1 VGDLCYA
8 EGLYESARIL
18 FLHINNNAKLAL
30 ALVKLGRYSDAVDA
44 ARKANTI
51 PTWKAVCFAC
61 VDAEQFRLAQICA
74 LNIIVYHDHLLECV
88 RYYETRGHYDEII
101 LVLEQGINL
110 DRAHQ
115 GIYTQLGIQYARHK
129 EDKLMEHIKLY
140 WQRVNIMTLLN
151 ACKENQHWPEAVFL
165 YQHYDQFDNAV
176 DVMITHSTEC
186 FSHNLFKDIVSRVGN
201 TEIYYRAIDFYLKE
215 HPLLLNDLLVDLS
228 MKLDHS
234 RVVAVIR
241 AAGHLPLIQKYLL
254 HVQRENLIAVN
265 EAVNNLFLQ
274 EEDYRSLRTSIDSYD
289 HFDQIALA
297 QRVES
302 HELLEFRRISAYLY
316 QLNKRFEKSVELSK
330 RDALWTDAM
339 ETAAESQD
347 QDLAEALLRY
357 FVDQKLRECYAACL
371 YACYELIHPDVVL
384 ELSWRCNLMNF
395 AMPYMVQSL
404 RDYDDKLNNLTV
416 KVEEQARKVAE
427 EEKKKQTHQ
436 DEHTSDA
443 HLAVMGPSGMFNPLA
458 GPQLLMPP
466 PGMYPT
472 PFPGAPGPYMSTGGF
487 YPQ

>member
-1 VGDLCYA
+1 
-8 EGLYESARIL
+8 
-18 FLHINNNAKLAL
+18 
-30 ALVKLGRYSDAVDA
+30 
-44 ARKANTI
+44 
-51 PTWKAVCFAC
+51 
-61 VDAEQFRLAQICA
+61 
-74 LNIIVYHDHLLECV
+74 
-88 RYYETRGHYDEII
+88 
-101 LVLEQGINL
+101 
-110 DRAHQ
+110 
-115 GIYTQLGIQYARHK
+115 
-129 EDKLMEHIKLY
+129 MEHIKLY

-186 FSHNLFKDIVSRVGN
+186 FNHNLFKDIVSRVGN

-215 HPLLLNDLLVDLS
+215 HPMLLNDLLVDLW

-241 AAGHLPLIQKYLL
+241 AAGHVPLIQKYLL
-254 HVQRENLIAVN
+254 HVHRENLVAVN
-265 EAVNNLFLQ
+265 EAINNLFLQ

-297 QRVES
+297 QRVEN

-316 QLNKRFEKSVELSK
+316 KLNKRYEKSVELSK
-330 RDALWTDAM
+330 RDSLWTDPM
-339 ETAAESQD
+339 ETAAESHD

-371 YACYELIHPDVVL
+371 YACYDLIRPDVVL

-404 RDYDDKLNNLTV
+404 RDYDDKLNNLTT
-416 KVEEQARKVAE
+416 KVEEQARKAAE
-427 EEKKKQTHQ
+427 EEKKKQSHQ

-443 HLAVMGPSGMFNPLA
+443 HLAVMGPAGMFNPLA

-472 PFPGAPGPYMSTGGF
+472 PPFPGGPGPYMSTPGF